1 MPNNYFQFKQFTIQ
15 QDKCAMKVCTDA
27 CLFGAFV
34 ANEIQAN
41 EQDAIKNI
49 LDIGTGTGL
58 LSLMLAQKLH
68 AAIDTVEIDTP
79 AFEQAKE
86 NIAQSLYKEKVEI
99 FNADIAQF
107 RTEKKYDYII
117 SNPPFFEADLKSGN
131 EKKNAAKHDTALTL
145 QELLHNA
152 DRLLSTTGFF
162 AVLLPYHRSNYF
174 EEEAAK
180 INLYL
185 SKKISVKQT
194 PIHNYFRTM
203 LIFSRHKSILQAQEI
218 TIKNGAESYTDEFI
232 TLLKD
237 YYLYL

>member
-1 MPNNYFQFKQFTIQ
+1 M
-15 QDKCAMKVCTDA
+15 
-27 CLFGAFV
+27 
-34 ANEIQAN
+34 
-41 EQDAIKNI
+41 
-49 LDIGTGTGL
+49 
-58 LSLMLAQKLH
+58 
-68 AAIDTVEIDTP
+68 
-79 AFEQAKE
+79 
-86 NIAQSLYKEKVEI
+86 YKEKIEI
-99 FNADIAQF
+99 FNADIVQF
-107 RTEKKYDYII
+107 RTEKKYDYLI

-194 PIHNYFRTM
+194 PKHNYFRSI
-203 LIFSRHKSILQAQEI
+203 LIFSRHEVNTLQEEI
-218 TIKNGAESYTDEFI
+218 IIKNEDGNYSPAFI
-232 TLLKD
+232 DLLKV
-237 YYLYL
+237 YYLHL